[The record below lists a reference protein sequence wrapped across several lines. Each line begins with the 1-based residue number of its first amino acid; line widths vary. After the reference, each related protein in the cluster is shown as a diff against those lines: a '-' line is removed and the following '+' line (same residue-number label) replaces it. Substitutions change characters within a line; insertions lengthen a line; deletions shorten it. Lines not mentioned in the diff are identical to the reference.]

1 MATAEGNPWTWKT
14 DAIYSQAK
22 TCPPFFS
29 PCCDNKL
36 HTEVTVWAVEMFM
49 CDNLLK
55 YHRTWYSG
63 SSLDLCKGTNVRTEP
78 PPAWMRFQDR
88 YLDGKA
94 AFWEDASCH
103 CWGWG
108 AVVEVMDAEKLSG
121 WQEREEAIWA
131 FWDCVRVH
139 LQIGWQQQ
147 RGHVVRVDLAS
158 CSRARAG
165 HPHNPYCPR
174 SHLPSTTPDCLVRS
188 I

>member
-1 MATAEGNPWTWKT
+1 MDT
-14 DAIYSQAK
+14 
-22 TCPPFFS
+22 
-29 PCCDNKL
+29 
-36 HTEVTVWAVEMFM
+36 
-49 CDNLLK
+49 
-55 YHRTWYSG
+55 G

-78 PPAWMRFQDR
+78 PLAWMRFQDR
-88 YLDGKA
+88 YLDGKN

-108 AVVEVMDAEKLSG
+108 AVIEVMDAEKLSG

-158 CSRARAG
+158 CTRARG
-165 HPHNPYCPR
+165 GT
-174 SHLPSTTPDCLVRS
+174 LTTPTALDHIFLQPLLIAWRGLFNS
-188 I
+188 

>member
-1 MATAEGNPWTWKT
+1 
-14 DAIYSQAK
+14 
-22 TCPPFFS
+22 
-29 PCCDNKL
+29 
-36 HTEVTVWAVEMFM
+36 M
-49 CDNLLK
+49 CDVDLLK

-63 SSLDLCKGTNVRTEP
+63 SSRDLCKGTNVRTEP
-78 PPAWMRFQDR
+78 PPAWMRFQDH

-165 HPHNPYCPR
+165 HPHKPL
-174 SHLPSTTPDCLVRS
+174 LPLIASSFNLS
-188 I
+188 